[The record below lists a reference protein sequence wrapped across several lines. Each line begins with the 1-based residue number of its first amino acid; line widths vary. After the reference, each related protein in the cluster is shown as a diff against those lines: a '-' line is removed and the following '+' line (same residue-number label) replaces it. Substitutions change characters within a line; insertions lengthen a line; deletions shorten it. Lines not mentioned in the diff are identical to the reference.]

1 MMTTEASSSPAMPPS
16 LNSPRSADR
25 LPDEP
30 DTAGKASELDIA
42 ELHDHVG
49 YFVRRLQ
56 VTIFKN
62 FIETLAPMN
71 VRPAQYSVLVLI
83 AANPGSSQAAISQ
96 ELGIERA
103 RLARML
109 HELERRKWVERRS
122 RDGRSHALHL
132 TAAGQKAFKSI
143 NALAA
148 RHEEQMTQLI
158 GHKRR
163 MRLMELLKEFG

>member
-1 MMTTEASSSPAMPPS
+1 MSPS
-16 LNSPRSADR
+16 LNSSRSPDR
-25 LPDEP
+25 VPQDAEP
-30 DTAGKASELDIA
+30 SGKIAALDIA
-42 ELHDHVG
+42 DLNGHVG

-56 VTIFKN
+56 VAIFKH

-83 AANPGSSQAAISQ
+83 AANPGSSQAAVGQ
-96 ELGIERA
+96 ALGIERA

-132 TAAGQKAFKSI
+132 TAAGQKAFRAI

-148 RHEEQMTQLI
+148 HHEAHMSQII
-158 GHKRR
+158 GQKRR
-163 MRLMELLKEFG
+163 GRLMELLKEFG